1 MQAGIG
7 LENLFERLK
16 ELGKVMV
23 GGFFLLMVIAVLFG
37 IAYLT

>member
-7 LENLFERLK
+7 LENLFERLI

-23 GGFFLLMVIAVLFG
+23 GGFFLLMVIAGLFG
-37 IAYLT
+37 IAF